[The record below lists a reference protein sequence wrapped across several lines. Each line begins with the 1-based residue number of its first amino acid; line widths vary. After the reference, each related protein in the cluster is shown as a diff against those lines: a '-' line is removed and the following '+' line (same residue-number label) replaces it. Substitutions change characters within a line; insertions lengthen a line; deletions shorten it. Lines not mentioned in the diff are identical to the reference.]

1 MKIVVAITGASGII
15 YAIRLLELLKKLSI
29 ETHLVFSK
37 WAIANLDTE
46 TNYSIQ
52 ELEGLAT
59 KVYDNNNLAAA
70 ISSGS
75 FKVDGM
81 VIVPCSMKT
90 LAAISHGFSENLIQ
104 RAADVAMKEHR
115 KLILVPRETPL
126 NAIHLENML
135 KLSRL
140 GVIIMPPMP
149 GLYNRPQSLDD
160 IINYHAGRILDQLG
174 IEHNFIKRWQ

>member
-1 MKIVVAITGASGII
+1 MRIVVAITGASGII
-15 YAIRLLELLKKLSI
+15 YAINLLEFLKKLNI
-29 ETHLVFSK
+29 ETHLVMSK
-37 WAIANLDTE
+37 WAIANLHTE
-46 TNYSIQ
+46 TTYSLP
-52 ELEGLAT
+52 ELESLAT
-59 KVYDNNNLAAA
+59 YIYDNNNLAAS

-81 VIVPCSMKT
+81 VVVPCSMKT

-104 RAADVAMKEHR
+104 RAADVSIKESR

-126 NAIHLENML
+126 NPIHLENML

-149 GLYNRPQSLDD
+149 GLYNQPKTLDD
-160 IINYHAGRILDQLG
+160 IINYHAGRILDQFG
-174 IEHNFIKRWQ
+174 IEHDFIKRWH